1 MATIL
6 RPSLTTNPS
15 ADTHLFGLSKESS
28 AMTTTQKTSLW
39 HSPVLY
45 LFGVLAA
52 MLGLIIFPLLML
64 LYSHWRRFSDHEN
77 QQSDDDDLEN
87 REGPCDLTRIGAKIP
102 TCSKLFCISE
112 SERKFPDLLL
122 GFSPATSSNPLQS
135 AHSMSS
141 GSKVDPLEVI
151 LQSAK
156 IKRSTASPDEAS
168 AFKRSAPA
176 ASFQTPPTQ
185 SSSDRPEPLEVD
197 PLSRYPPTPPAS
209 PRASASGGTI
219 AHVPEGFGNV
229 YKVSYWPEIDRLLFP
244 PLKEVFSE
252 FSPEDMA
259 ENDVH
264 NAFMVIQLAKG
275 NLGRNKAHEEVSK
288 EERGGKGGGRPR
300 ADQPAAG
307 QPAGCHIGHV

>member
-1 MATIL
+1 MYNI
-6 RPSLTTNPS
+6 RSLGRGQFSFQGRGEAPFRHVS
-15 ADTHLFGLSKESS
+15 KSRDDKWFEDFFFVRKDSIQPPADYIFKKWVITSS
-28 AMTTTQKTSLW
+28 
-39 HSPVLY
+39 
-45 LFGVLAA
+45 
-52 MLGLIIFPLLML
+52 
-64 LYSHWRRFSDHEN
+64 
-77 QQSDDDDLEN
+77 
-87 REGPCDLTRIGAKIP
+87 PCDLTRIGAKIP